1 MKRIPFIM
9 LMLIVSAI
17 ALAVDAAFVS
27 ATGVSLAVVG
37 GTWTD
42 QMQIFRRGLSKQME
56 KLVWR
61 YGKWAE
67 LTDIVD
73 VKKYRAAGTYAGAM
87 SLPTP
92 KNLIHVVKD
101 FEREGGIYMDIP
113 VLVPLTAKGKV
124 GLATLRG
131 NEEKRKIL
139 TKKVA
144 INQVRHAVEIQ
155 DNKMS
160 KQVLKKPQVVMALME
175 RGKNDLQDWFS
186 RRMAQFPYHALMGGF
201 SNNLTDP
208 VDGIGFTVKSH
219 PNQYVAGF
227 GKVAFANLFDAAY
240 ETATSNALATLSDV
254 PDKHFSL
261 DKIKN
266 MVYLANFH
274 KLTPLM
280 IQGKLLYLIFIPP
293 ALAWQ
298 LKQDS
303 EYLTYLKDAGVRGNE
318 NIIFTGQL
326 EGTYIEGA
334 FLVVDDT
341 MPAARISGDTGY
353 DATWGTVNYGLDT
366 YMANPRDEGSRKAAL
381 ICGAGAITAGYGS
394 ELAFESE
401 DADYKQFLGDSA
413 DMITGFE
420 RCDIIDDDNYF
431 GNGAGAFYENN
442 SSLIYW
448 FYADDA
454 LTSI

>member
-1 MKRIPFIM
+1 MKKFPFIM
-9 LMLIVSAI
+9 LMFIVSVT
-17 ALAVDAAFVS
+17 ALILDAAFVS
-27 ATGVSLAVVG
+27 ATGLTLAVVG
-37 GTWTD
+37 GHWTD
-42 QMQIFRRGLSKQME
+42 QMQIFRRGLAKQME

-61 YGKWAE
+61 YGKWAQ

-73 VKKYRAAGTYAGAM
+73 VAKYRKAGTYAGAM

-113 VLVPLTAKGKV
+113 VLVPLTGKGKV

-160 KQVLKKPQVVMALME
+160 KAVLRKPQVVMALME
-175 RGKNDLQDWFS
+175 RGKADLQDWFS
-186 RRMAQFPYHALMGGF
+186 RRMAQFPYHAILGGY

-208 VDGIGFTVKSH
+208 VDGIGFTAKSH
-219 PNQYVAGF
+219 PNNYVAGYGRVPF
-227 GKVAFANLFDAAY
+227 SNLFNAAY

-261 DKIKN
+261 AKIKN
-266 MVYLANFH
+266 MVYLANYH
-274 KLTPLM
+274 KLTPIL

-298 LKQDS
+298 LKQDA

-318 NIIFTGQL
+318 NIIFTGEL
-326 EGTYIEGA
+326 EGTFVEGA
-334 FLVVDDT
+334 YMIIDDT

-353 DATWGTVNYGLDT
+353 DSDWGTVNYGLDT
-366 YMANPRDEGSRKAAL
+366 YMANPRDAGNRKCAI

-401 DADYKQFLGDSA
+401 TADYAQFLGDSA

-442 SSLIYW
+442 SSMAYW
-448 FYADDA
+448 FYAEDQ
-454 LTSI
+454 LTDI

>member
-1 MKRIPFIM
+1 MRKSFFM
-9 LMLIVSAI
+9 LLMIVVAVMAA
-17 ALAVDAAFVS
+17 ALDAAFVS
-27 ATGVSLAVVG
+27 ASSVSLAIVG

-42 QMQIFRRGLSKQME
+42 QMQIFRRGLAKQME
-56 KLVWR
+56 KLVVR
-61 YGKWAE
+61 YGKWAQ
-67 LTDIVD
+67 LTDIID
-73 VKKYRAAGTYAGAM
+73 VAKYRKAGTYAGAM

-92 KNLIHVVKD
+92 KNLIHMVKD

-113 VLVPLTAKGKV
+113 VLVPLTGKGKV

-144 INQVRHAVEIQ
+144 INQIRHAVEIQ

-186 RRMAQFPYHALMGGF
+186 RRLAQLPYHALLGGYG
-201 SNNLTDP
+201 NNLTDP
-208 VDGIGFTVKSH
+208 VDGIGFTAKSH
-219 PNQYVAGF
+219 PNNYVAGYGRVPF
-227 GKVAFANLFDAAY
+227 SNLFNAAY
-240 ETATSNALATLSDV
+240 ETAASNALATLSDD
-254 PDKHFSL
+254 PDKTFNL
-261 DKIKN
+261 KKIKN
-266 MVYLANFH
+266 MVYLANYH
-274 KLTPLM
+274 KLTPIL

-298 LKQDS
+298 LKQDT

-326 EGTYIEGA
+326 EGTFIEGA
-334 FLVVDDT
+334 YLIIDDT

-353 DATWGTVNYGLDT
+353 DSTWGTVNYGLDT
-366 YMANPRDEGSRKAAL
+366 YMANPRDEGSRKCA
-381 ICGAGAITAGYGS
+381 IIVGAGAITAGYGS

-413 DMITGFE
+413 DMICGFE

-442 SSLIYW
+442 SSLVYW
-448 FYADDA
+448 FFAEDA
-454 LTSI
+454 ITEI

>member
-1 MKRIPFIM
+1 M
-9 LMLIVSAI
+9 LMLVISVVAMI
-17 ALAVDAAFVS
+17 ADAALAS
-27 ATGVSLAVVG
+27 TTSITLAVVG
-37 GTWTD
+37 ATWTD
-42 QMQIFRRGLSKQME
+42 QMQLFRRGLAKTME

-61 YGKWAE
+61 YGKWAQ

-73 VKKYRAAGTYAGAM
+73 VAKYRRAGTYAGAI

-113 VLVPLTAKGKV
+113 VLVPLTGKGKV

-160 KQVLKKPQVVMALME
+160 KQVLKKPQIVMALME

-186 RRMAQFPYHALMGGF
+186 RRMAQFPYHALMGGY

-208 VDGIGFTVKSH
+208 VDGIGFTPKSH
-219 PNQYVAGF
+219 PNQYVAGYGRVPF
-227 GKVAFANLFDAAY
+227 SNLFNAAY
-240 ETATSNALATLSDV
+240 ETASANALATLSAA
-254 PDKHFSL
+254 PDKTFSL
-261 DKIKN
+261 AKIKN

-274 KLTPLM
+274 KLTPML

-298 LKQDS
+298 LKQDP
-303 EYLTYLKDAGVRGNE
+303 EYLVYLKDAGVRGQE
-318 NIIFTGQL
+318 NIIFTGVL
-326 EGTYIEGA
+326 EGTFIEGA
-334 FLVVDDT
+334 YLIVDDT
-341 MPAARISGDTGY
+341 MPSARISGDTGY
-353 DATWGTVNYGLDT
+353 DSTWGTVNFGLDT
-366 YMANPRDEGSRKAAL
+366 YMAEPRDSGVRKCAL
-381 ICGAGAITAGYGS
+381 ICGAGSITGGYGS

-401 DADYKQFLGDSA
+401 TADYAQFLGDSA
-413 DMITGFE
+413 DMIMGFE

-442 SSLIYW
+442 SSLEYW
-448 FYADDA
+448 FYAVDE
-454 LTSI
+454 LTAI

>member
-1 MKRIPFIM
+1 MKRFHFIV
-9 LMLIVSAI
+9 LMLVISAI
-17 ALAVDAAFVS
+17 AMIADAALAS
-27 ATGVSLAVVG
+27 TTSLTLAVVG

-42 QMQIFRRGLSKQME
+42 QMQVFRRGLAKTME

-61 YGKWAE
+61 YGKWAQ

-73 VKKYRAAGTYAGAM
+73 VAKYRKAGTYAGAI

-113 VLVPLTAKGKV
+113 VLVPLTGKGKV

-160 KQVLKKPQVVMALME
+160 KQTLRKPQIVMALME

-186 RRMAQFPYHALMGGF
+186 RRMAQFPYHALMGGY

-208 VDGIGFTVKSH
+208 VDGIGFTPKSH
-219 PNQYVAGF
+219 PNQYVAGYGRVPF
-227 GKVAFANLFDAAY
+227 SNLFNAAY
-240 ETATSNALATLSDV
+240 ETASANALATLSAA
-254 PDKHFSL
+254 PDKAFSL
-261 DKIKN
+261 AKIKN

-274 KLTPLM
+274 KLTPML

-298 LKQDS
+298 LKQDP
-303 EYLTYLKDAGVRGNE
+303 EYLMYLKDAGVRGNE
-318 NIIFTGQL
+318 NIIFTGVL
-326 EGTYIEGA
+326 EGTFIEGA
-334 FLVVDDT
+334 YLIVDDT
-341 MPAARISGDTGY
+341 MPSARISGDTGY
-353 DATWGTVNYGLDT
+353 DSTWGTVNFGLDT
-366 YMANPRDEGSRKAAL
+366 YMATPRDEGVRKAAL
-381 ICGAGAITAGYGS
+381 ICGAGSITAGYGS

-401 DADYKQFLGDSA
+401 TADYAQFLGDAA

-420 RCDIIDDDNYF
+420 RTDIIDDDNYF

-442 SSLIYW
+442 SSLEYW
-448 FYADDA
+448 FYAVDE
-454 LTSI
+454 LTAI